1 MSEVESRGLI
11 GFDQETSRRNFL
23 KTAAWAG
30 AALSAAGIGGFGVAV
45 RQAHA
50 VHEGYAK
57 LTDVQIL
64 QFAYQLELL
73 EGIFYDE
80 GVNAGLF
87 ADDFLAQVAAIRDH
101 EFAHADALAATITD
115 LGGEVPATPDFIYPD
130 GVFTDVV
137 AFLELAATFEPVGIG
152 AYQGAAPAGSGA
164 SGLAS
169 YWNCF
174 VRENKASL
182 LSCHLLCPREPTIGP
197 GTPASCAPI
206 RYPVPAFPIADPGP
220 PGRKWFE
227 GCKPDAPYAPA
238 RVGARPGVRDLRYT
252 GCPGRVGIR
261 ATRNVRGG
269 F

>member
-1 MSEVESRGLI
+1 MSGVESRGLI

-45 RQAHA
+45 NRANAQAPPYESYQGLGDA
-50 VHEGYAK
+50 A
-57 LTDVQIL
+57 IL

-87 ADDFLAQVAAIRDH
+87 ANDFLAQVAAIRDH

-115 LGGEVPATPDFIYPD
+115 LGAEVPATPDFTYPD

-152 AYQGAAPAGSGA
+152 AYQGAAPALKSKDI
-164 SGLAS
+164 LA
-169 YWNCF
+169 
-174 VRENKASL
+174 AA
-182 LSCHLLCPREPTIGP
+182 LSIHNTECQHRAAINVLNLVVPPNNVAFEEALPLPDVQAAVEPFGI
-197 GTPASCAPI
+197 
-206 RYPVPAFPIADPGP
+206 
-220 PGRKWFE
+220 
-227 GCKPDAPYAPA
+227 
-238 RVGARPGVRDLRYT
+238 T
-252 GCPGRVGIR
+252 G
-261 ATRNVRGG
+261 
-269 F
+269 